1 MVALS
6 VEYVQMNL
14 AVSKK
19 GCAVLKP
26 VFGLIQREISHYGGS
41 TLEE

>member
-19 GCAVLKP
+19 GCAVF